1 MIQKFTHNSKFYPL
15 LQISPMIEIFANNY
29 KFFFKSMLSFLY
41 HEKYSFQICRNTN
54 NKNIEIQITDLQK
67 YNLQIYR
74 NTYYSNTE
82 IQIIKLKK
90 YNLQKCRNT
99 NDRITEIQVKN
110 YTNIKY

>member
-1 MIQKFTHNSKFYPL
+1 MSI
-15 LQISPMIEIFANNY
+15 
-29 KFFFKSMLSFLY
+29 
-41 HEKYSFQICRNTN
+41 HEKYSFQIYRNTN
-54 NKNIEIQITDLQK
+54 NKNKEIQITELQK

-74 NTYYSNTE
+74 NTNYSNTE

-110 YTNIKY
+110 YTNKTKVISADLLDFYFDLEDIYIQI